1 METIEELKKICQG
14 TIHKDVSNVY
24 MRYVC
29 RPLSIRL
36 THFLLPTTVTADQV
50 SQVMIGAGFFS
61 AFVLA
66 LPWNFTFLLGAL
78 LLQLWYLI
86 DCMDG
91 EVARYR
97 YYQKTGR
104 ISIDKRD
111 TSLTGMYYDLINHYI
126 MNFLVPSAIAV
137 SVYFRGGGI
146 CAILAGMAAALGQVL
161 LLAMHDTRYRAIL
174 QHLRKYKRICVLE
187 GKAEADCASR
197 KSKSIA
203 HAAFAAL
210 HYSMTYPSVMNLIFP
225 TALFSCV
232 FPAIFL
238 EGFLLAYLSAGS
250 VLVAAVLIVRA
261 IQQREPD
268 VEFTTRFS
276 VSDETVSV

>member
-1 METIEELKKICQG
+1 VETIEELKKICQG

-36 THFLLPTTVTADQV
+36 TRLLLPTAITADQV
-50 SQVMIGAGFFS
+50 SQAMIAAGFLS

-66 LPWNFTFLLGAL
+66 LPWNHTFLLGAL
-78 LLQLWYLI
+78 LLQGWYLI

-126 MNFLVPSAIAV
+126 MNFLVPSAVAIG
-137 SVYFRGGGI
+137 VYFRGGGL

-174 QHLRKYKRICVLE
+174 QHLRKYKMIRVLE
-187 GKAEADCASR
+187 N
-197 KSKSIA
+197 KSTAYRAPSKNKSPA
-203 HAAFAAL
+203 HVVFAML
-210 HYSMTYPSVMNLIFP
+210 HYSMTYPSVMNLVLLV
-225 TALFSCV
+225 ALAACV
-232 FPAIFL
+232 FPVIFW

-261 IQQREPD
+261 IQHREPD
-268 VEFTTRFS
+268 IEFTSHFS
-276 VSDETVSV
+276 VSDENASV